1 MGLFKFLRLRA
12 ELSVAKLRLEDAVL
26 AKVEAERDAR
36 ETRDTAFDLD
46 RRLSEANRRAE
57 DWKTI
62 AQQHAAEKRLLIAML
77 EDREHAQADAATLR
91 QVHVVLER
99 HNATAQASNE
109 WAIAHINL
117 LTHERNALL
126 AERGS
131 PLPNAEFQQRS
142 DEHLPPP
149 GPVGL
154 EGMVGGVPIPDGKTA
169 GDVIAS
175 LRMRRDREREQKPVD
190 PADLLKQA
198 ADIFEEPAGD
208 PGASDNEPPLTD
220 PFAEIP

>member
-1 MGLFKFLRLRA
+1 LQYQ
-12 ELSVAKLRLEDAVL
+12 DAL
-26 AKVEAERDAR
+26 MAKVEAEREAG
-36 ETRDTAFDLD
+36 ETQRTALDLD
-46 RRLSEANRRAE
+46 RRLTEADRRAE

-77 EDREHAQADAATLR
+77 EDRANALGDAATLR
-91 QVHVVLER
+91 QVNVVLER
-99 HNATAQASNE
+99 HNATSKASNE

-126 AERGS
+126 AQRGS
-131 PLPNAEFQQRS
+131 QLPNAEFQQS
-142 DEHLPPP
+142 DVDEPPP
-149 GPVGL
+149 GPIAL

-175 LRMRRDREREQKPVD
+175 LRARRDREREQKPVD

-208 PGASDNEPPLTD
+208 PGASDEPPLTD
-220 PFAEIP
+220 PFADIP